1 MAVGGSFKE
10 TDTAMVDC
18 VSSSTGM
25 GEGVVFV
32 TGSLVVGEGVVV
44 VFVVGLGVDVSS
56 SGLGATALS
65 VLVEEGVV
73 VGSGLGPV
81 LIVLVSSWEGEGA
94 ATDVPLLEVVALEA
108 EVALDEE
115 VVLDE
120 EVGDGA
126 VSSEGAG
133 AGVGAIVTL
142 L

>member
-1 MAVGGSFKE
+1 MLAVGGNFKE

-18 VSSSTGM
+18 VSSSSGM

-32 TGSLVVGEGVVV
+32 SGSLVVGEGVVV
-44 VFVVGLGVDVSS
+44 VFAVGLGADASS

-65 VLVEEGVV
+65 VLVGEGVV

-81 LIVLVSSWEGEGA
+81 VLVSSLEGEGA
-94 ATDVPLLEVVALEA
+94 ATDVPLPEVVVLAA
-108 EVALDEE
+108 EVVLDEE
-115 VVLDE
+115 LALDE

-133 AGVGAIVTL
+133 AIETL